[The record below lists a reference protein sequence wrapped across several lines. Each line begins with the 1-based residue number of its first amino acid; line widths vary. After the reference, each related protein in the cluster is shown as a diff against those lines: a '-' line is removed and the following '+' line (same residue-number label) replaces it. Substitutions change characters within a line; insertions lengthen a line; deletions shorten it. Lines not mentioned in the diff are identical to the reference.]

1 MQKDMILIANGRG
14 QKMGNYFSPFS
25 LRIPEELLEKIKV
38 IAEKNKRSAN
48 KEIEFII
55 SEYVC
60 AYEEKN
66 GTIKTTAE

>member
-1 MQKDMILIANGRG
+1 
-14 QKMGNYFSPFS
+14 MGNYFSPFS

-66 GTIKTTAE
+66 GTIKISAE

>member
-1 MQKDMILIANGRG
+1 
-14 QKMGNYFSPFS
+14 MGNYFSPFS